1 MNGSSLRQRLFQSSG
16 VKNEYTP
23 FAIEP
28 ESTLGVGTAFTNIT
42 LSSQQPSEGSRS
54 GEGGLLV
61 QDDPDESL
69 RRARQDDSQRS
80 RLTINSRFVF
90 PKVEDGADEDSSG
103 IRPASTMSITPHL
116 SRTLAMSR
124 GFSSNTRSTLIAS
137 PAARLNDVQD
147 TPRLRVF
154 SERRPA
160 KSLRQRLDSGT

>member
-80 RLTINSRFVF
+80 RLIINSRFVF

-137 PAARLNDVQD
+137 SAARLNDVQD